1 MESLFDDFLSAIPAA
16 VLPSS
21 WPSGWGMITGL
32 PISPPSYLPFRPL
45 SSAPAP
51 VGVMVSVTMGPLTL
65 QLGMILRLLHRDW
78 DDISVTVVKAGQRL
92 KKFVKLF
99 ALENSI

>member
-1 MESLFDDFLSAIPAA
+1 MDDPAVTSSLPQDKLSLLRHLEKNTPE
-16 VLPSS
+16 
-21 WPSGWGMITGL
+21 
-32 PISPPSYLPFRPL
+32 
-45 SSAPAP
+45 
-51 VGVMVSVTMGPLTL
+51 TL
-65 QLGMILRLLHRDW
+65 ALARDW